1 MSKFVYCSNCG
12 AKLQRY
18 RKAVKGLGKIIDIV
32 DPHVCTEEPQEFNL
46 DPVEQVEYE
55 ESPQGKFVEKL
66 NDLKA
71 TGVLG
76 QVSTMDL
83 RDRRVEQ
90 DIKTTAPGT
99 VLDQIKN
106 MTNSAPEHD
115 LEDPMEGD

>member
-1 MSKFVYCSNCG
+1 MSKFIYCSNCG

-18 RKAVKGLGKIIDIV
+18 RKAVKGLGKIIDII
-32 DPHVCTEEPQEFNL
+32 DPHVCTEEPMPL
-46 DPVEQVEYE
+46 DFAQTEVVEYE